1 VKNRS
6 VFHNFQKHLITVLRK
21 VVSIKKAELSQ
32 QPSGNRAIDLWKI
45 FVNLRSS
52 SKKSL
57 YIIFGTEGREN
68 ETSMKYMAQSIPEL
82 QRLLSKYSLR
92 QIEEGQEALRKV
104 VSRQISALS
113 KSRLEQECK
122 MKRID

>member
-1 VKNRS
+1 
-6 VFHNFQKHLITVLRK
+6 
-21 VVSIKKAELSQ
+21 
-32 QPSGNRAIDLWKI
+32 
-45 FVNLRSS
+45 
-52 SKKSL
+52 
-57 YIIFGTEGREN
+57 
-68 ETSMKYMAQSIPEL
+68 MKYMAQSIPEL